1 MIQQESYLKVADN
14 TGAKEIKCIRVLG
27 GSKRKFGN
35 IGDVIV
41 ASVRKATPGGTVKK
55 GEVVRAV
62 IVRTCK
68 GVRRAD
74 GTYVRFD
81 ENAAVL
87 IKDDK
92 NPRGTRIFGPVA
104 RELRDKEYMKIL
116 LPGTRKSFNGG
127 TSAMNIKKNDTVI
140 VLSGKSKGKKGK
152 VLTAMPK
159 ENKLLV
165 EGVNV
170 ATCHVKAR
178 KQNETSGIIKR
189 EIPIRADK
197 VQLYCSTCKKGVRVG
212 FKLDGDKKV
221 RVCKKCGKEI

>member
-1 MIQQESYLKVADN
+1 
-14 TGAKEIKCIRVLG
+14 
-27 GSKRKFGN
+27 
-35 IGDVIV
+35 
-41 ASVRKATPGGTVKK
+41 
-55 GEVVRAV
+55 
-62 IVRTCK
+62 
-68 GVRRAD
+68 
-74 GTYVRFD
+74 
-81 ENAAVL
+81 
-87 IKDDK
+87 
-92 NPRGTRIFGPVA
+92 
-104 RELRDKEYMKIL
+104 
-116 LPGTRKSFNGG
+116 
-127 TSAMNIKKNDTVI
+127 MNIKKNDTVI

-197 VQLYCSTCKKGVRVG
+197 GVRVG